1 MPKVDTKDFVD
12 YTERL
17 GLVLAQADWNA
28 IGELTA
34 DLRTCWRNGNR
45 LFLCGNGGSAA
56 NAMHAANDLFYGI
69 AKGNGLGLSAQA
81 LPSNVALLTCLANDE
96 GYAEIYSRQL
106 AVDGRKGDVLTVF
119 SGSGNSANIVRVLE
133 QAKSM
138 GIKSYAILGYSG
150 GKAKLLADVPIHF
163 PIDDMQ
169 ISEDVQ
175 LIVFHMIMQWL
186 WRNGPGT
193 A

>member
-1 MPKVDTKDFVD
+1 MSNPYITDFLA

-17 GLVLAQADWNA
+17 NQVLKGADWDA
-28 IGELTA
+28 VGRLTA
-34 DLRTCWRNGNR
+34 ALRKCWRNGNR
-45 LFLCGNGGSAA
+45 LYLCGNGGSAG
-56 NAMHAANDLFYGI
+56 NAMHVANDLFYGI

-81 LPSNVALLTCLANDE
+81 LPSNVSLLTCLANDE

-106 AVDGRKGDVLTVF
+106 AVDGRKGDILAVF
-119 SGSGNSANIVRVLE
+119 SGSGNSPNILRVLE
-133 QAKSM
+133 QAQQM
-138 GIKSYAILGYSG
+138 GIESYAILGFSG
-150 GKAKLLADVPIHF
+150 GKAKAMADVPIHF
-163 PIDDMQ
+163 AIDDMQ

-186 WRNGPGT
+186 LRNGPGE